1 MATASS
7 YRNQHGKIEKNNI
20 PNALKAL
27 SPMPIMILF
36 AVPDNFYATSV
47 KKTRKDCGHCDVC
60 QENRKSRNTDEVL
73 NNVSEQIM
81 NMLSDNQK
89 HDMQEL
95 RTIKAPTQMIN
106 KAVKFL
112 IAENIIITDKF
123 SFWLGK
129 N

>member
-1 MATASS
+1 
-7 YRNQHGKIEKNNI
+7 
-20 PNALKAL
+20 
-27 SPMPIMILF
+27 
-36 AVPDNFYATSV
+36 
-47 KKTRKDCGHCDVC
+47 
-60 QENRKSRNTDEVL
+60 
-73 NNVSEQIM
+73 
-81 NMLSDNQK
+81 
-89 HDMQEL
+89 MQEL